1 MASMCAITQSPRAVN
16 AFSSACAARTCPA
29 PEEAESSNTRGL
41 VFIRKARP
49 CCGDAERCPNSRK
62 SSCRLALTSG
72 EFFEDAAGHLLDLAE
87 SSEVIL
93 EFGIHRLRFLRP
105 QLNAHDHVP
114 QLDGMRKQRIF
125 LQFL

>member
-41 VFIRKARP
+41 VFIRKAHRRRED
-49 CCGDAERCPNSRK
+49 GRRSSKQSRL
-62 SSCRLALTSG
+62 SCRLALTSG

-93 EFGIHRLRFLRP
+93 EFGVHRLRF
-105 QLNAHDHVP
+105 
-114 QLDGMRKQRIF
+114 
-125 LQFL
+125 